1 MLDERS
7 AFDGL
12 VAGLMQAVAEGG
24 RGVGAEVDRERVED
38 ADRLEGLSGQLAA
51 KVKAAKAL
59 EEEVEEYKRQVAS
72 SEEALSALRRAQES
86 EAEKSRA
93 EVEQERKRDSE
104 AVRARLEKAANA
116 EKEAKRSLEEHQVE
130 VDTLRRK
137 ARLLEASQAD
147 RFEAEKTRIVSILE
161 AGFAQRERLAVEKVR
176 AEVEAAGRE
185 EVERAVREQEAAV
198 GRRLEVRFPETFPP

>member
-72 SEEALSALRRAQES
+72 SSEALSALRRAQES

-137 ARLLEASQAD
+137 ARLLEASQGYHITMSK
-147 RFEAEKTRIVSILE
+147 ESIL
-161 AGFAQRERLAVEKVR
+161 
-176 AEVEAAGRE
+176 
-185 EVERAVREQEAAV
+185 
-198 GRRLEVRFPETFPP
+198 RRDSKSHPFH